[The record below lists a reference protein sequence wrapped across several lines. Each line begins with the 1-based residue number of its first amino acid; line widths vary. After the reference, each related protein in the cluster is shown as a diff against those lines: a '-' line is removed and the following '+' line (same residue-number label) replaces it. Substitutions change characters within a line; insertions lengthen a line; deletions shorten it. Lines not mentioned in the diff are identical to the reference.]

1 MSDKVQGA
9 APRRLQMAEGKIGCP
24 ECAPGAKDP
33 HDEPDQNHIHLT
45 PYGYLIYAPDH
56 EMRDWIEEIRA
67 EGYARGRHTAASDI
81 LARLA
86 VVLRYVEEERLT

>member
-1 MSDKVQGA
+1 VDVDDE
-9 APRRLQMAEGKIGCP
+9 MAEGKIGCP

-86 VVLRYVEEERLT
+86 GVLRYVEDNSDSEEKDDG

>member
-1 MSDKVQGA
+1 
-9 APRRLQMAEGKIGCP
+9 MAEGKIGCP

-86 VVLRYVEEERLT
+86 GVLRYVEDNSDSEESPDG